1 MKTEV
6 GSPEFWISQW
16 KASLEGMA
24 CQTGR
29 GYAGRDL
36 WNRMAAEYGREAMRD
51 SSRERET
58 EGLVSTLEDRGLLRA
73 GYRVLDIGCGAGGK
87 AIAFAKRGA
96 EVVALDFSEKMLER
110 LRASV
115 PAELAGG
122 IQPVEADW
130 EEVDLKKH
138 GLEGSFDLV
147 FASMTPAVQTPESFL
162 KLHRASRRGCYFRG
176 WAGRRKDFLL
186 AELWRHLRN
195 EPMPPMCGDIV
206 VAFNLLYAMGLS
218 PSIEFDE
225 VAWEKHEPV
234 ERASE
239 FLMTFFADV
248 TDLGDDEL
256 GKLVDGYLM
265 SVARDGQVV
274 RRTAG
279 RTGTMIWEV
288 G

>member
-1 MKTEV
+1 MET
-6 GSPEFWISQW
+6 GIDSPEFWISQW

-24 CQTGR
+24 CQAGR
-29 GYAGRDL
+29 GYAGRGL
-36 WNRMAAEYGREAMRD
+36 WNRMAFEYGKETMRN
-51 SSRERET
+51 SSPERET
-58 EGLVSTLEDRGLLRA
+58 EELVSTLEDRGLLQA

-138 GLEGSFDLV
+138 GWEGSFDLV
-147 FASMTPAVQTPESFL
+147 FASMTPAVRTPESFL

-176 WAGRRKDFLL
+176 WAGRRRDFLL
-186 AELWRHLRN
+186 ADLWRHLKG

-218 PSIEFDE
+218 PGVEFDE
-225 VAWEKHEPV
+225 VAWEKYEPV

-239 FLMTFFADV
+239 FLKVFFAAV
-248 TDLGDDEL
+248 TDLSEDEL
-256 GKLVDGYLM
+256 GRRIDGHLA

>member
-1 MKTEV
+1 MET
-6 GSPEFWISQW
+6 GIDSPEFWISQW
-16 KASLEGMA
+16 RASLEGMA

-36 WNRMAAEYGREAMRD
+36 WNRMASEYGKETMQD

-58 EGLVSTLEDRGLLRA
+58 EGLVSTLEDRGLLQA
-73 GYRVLDIGCGAGGK
+73 GYRVLDVGCGAGRT
-87 AIAFAKRGA
+87 AIPFAKRGA

-110 LRASV
+110 LRARV
-115 PAELAGG
+115 PADLAGT

-130 EEVDLKKH
+130 EEMNLKKH
-138 GLEGSFDLV
+138 GWEGSFDLV
-147 FASMTPAVQTPESFL
+147 FASMTPAVRTPESLL

-186 AELWRHLRN
+186 AELWQHLKN
-195 EPMPPMCGDIV
+195 EPMSPMCGDIV

-218 PSIEFDE
+218 PGIEFDE
-225 VAWEKHEPV
+225 IGWEKHESV

-239 FLMTFFADV
+239 FFKAFFVDV
-248 TDLGDDEL
+248 TDLDEDEL
-256 GKLVDGYLM
+256 GRRIDDYLA